1 MQNGPEAGR
10 DKILSSS
17 RVYSD
22 KEGVLD
28 MKTMTFQIQ
37 GMTCDHCARTVENT
51 LRKIPGVFSASVSFS
66 AGGGSAEVG
75 DGLSLPALEGAVREA
90 GYRLIPVIPVTPGDP
105 VSSRTGDVFSPAG
118 GFARHVVIIGAG
130 SGAFAA
136 ALRVVEL
143 GGRVTLIERGT
154 LGGTCVNVGCVP
166 SKILIRQA
174 DHAWKPRTQPFDGI
188 GYPAPDLHPLLLKRQ
203 RERRVLE
210 LQEEKYARILREM
223 PQVTFLAGRAS
234 FVDAR
239 TVRVLVNGGG
249 ERTVEA
255 DRILIATGGRPSVPE
270 LPGLPGTPYWT
281 STDALF
287 SNSVPSRL
295 IVLGS
300 GFVAAEIGQSF
311 HRLGARVT
319 VVGRQGSLLNRM
331 DPDLGKGL
339 EGYLQEE
346 GIRFVFRGEPR
357 NVDYQKGL
365 FRMDLGGETLEAE
378 ALLVATGRTPNT
390 GDLALDKAGVSTNA
404 KGEIVVNERLE
415 TNVPGIYAV
424 GDCTNLPKFVYVA
437 AAGGTRAAINMMGD
451 DPVSLDLSVL
461 PEVIFTDPQVAVV
474 GLTEADARKRGIAA
488 EVRTV
493 SLDQVPR
500 ALANFDTRGWVR
512 MVAEATTGRL
522 LGVQILAPEG
532 GEVIQTAA
540 LAISAGKTVREIGD
554 QLFPYLTMVES
565 LKLCA
570 QSFHKDVRQLS
581 CCAG

>member
-1 MQNGPEAGR
+1 
-10 DKILSSS
+10 
-17 RVYSD
+17 
-22 KEGVLD
+22 
-28 MKTMTFQIQ
+28 MKRLTFQIQ
-37 GMTCDHCARTVENT
+37 GMTCDHCALTVEKT
-51 LRKIPGVFSASVSFS
+51 LRKTPGVSSAGVSYS
-66 AGGGSAEVG
+66 AGGGEAQVEDDVSVRV
-75 DGLSLPALEGAVREA
+75 LEEAVSQA
-90 GYRLIPVIPVTPGDP
+90 GYRLIPADP
-105 VSSRTGDVFSPAG
+105 VPARTGDSASVSPSG
-118 GFARHVVIIGAG
+118 ESGRPVVIIGAG

-143 GGRVTLIERGT
+143 GGRVTLVERGI

-174 DHAWKPRTQPFDGI
+174 HHAWQPGVQPFEGI
-188 GYPAPDLHPLLLKRQ
+188 GIVRPEVEPLLLKKQ
-203 RERRVLE
+203 REARVLE
-210 LQEEKYARILREM
+210 LQEEKYARLLREM
-223 PQVTFLAGRAS
+223 PQVTFLAGSAS
-234 FVDAR
+234 FVDDHTIR
-239 TVRVLVNGGG
+239 VRENGGG
-249 ERTVEA
+249 EKTLVA
-255 DRILIATGGRPSVPE
+255 DRILIATGGRPTVPDI
-270 LPGLPGTPYWT
+270 PGLSETPYWT
-281 STDALF
+281 STEALF
-287 SNSVPSRL
+287 AKTLPSRL

-319 VVGRQGSLLNRM
+319 VVGRQTHLLNRM
-331 DPDLGKGL
+331 DLDLGKGL
-339 EGYLQEE
+339 EGYLREE
-346 GIRFVFRGEPR
+346 GIRFVFRGGAR
-357 NVDYQKGL
+357 RVDYQKGM
-365 FRMDLGGETLEAE
+365 FRVEIDGETLEAE

-390 GDLALDKAGVSTNA
+390 GDLALEKASVSTNP

-451 DPVSLDLSVL
+451 EMVSLDLSVL

-474 GLTEADARKRGIAA
+474 GWTESDARGRGFMV
-488 EVRTV
+488 ETRTL

-512 MVAEATTGRL
+512 MVADETTGRL

-532 GEVIQTAA
+532 GEVIQAAA

-570 QSFHKDVRQLS
+570 QSFHKDVKKLS

>member
-1 MQNGPEAGR
+1 
-10 DKILSSS
+10 
-17 RVYSD
+17 
-22 KEGVLD
+22 
-28 MKTMTFQIQ
+28 MKNIAFQIQ
-37 GMTCDHCARTVENT
+37 GMTCDHCARTVEST
-51 LRKIPGVFSASVSFS
+51 LRKVPGVSSASVSFS

-75 DGLSLPALEGAVREA
+75 DDLSLPALEQAVRQV
-90 GYRLIPVIPVTPGDP
+90 GYRLIPADS
-105 VSSRTGDVFSPAG
+105 VSSRTEDFSSPKAESG
-118 GFARHVVIIGAG
+118 RSVVIIGAG

-136 ALRVVEL
+136 ALRVIEL

-188 GYPAPDLHPLLLKRQ
+188 EHPNPGLHPLLLKRQ

-223 PQVTFLAGRAS
+223 SQVTFLAGNAS

-239 TVRVLVNGGG
+239 TVRVLLNGGE
-249 ERTVEA
+249 ERTVSA

-270 LPGLPGTPYWT
+270 IPGLSGTPYWT

-287 SNSVPSRL
+287 SETVPSRL

-300 GFVAAEIGQSF
+300 GFVAAEIGQSLR
-311 HRLGARVT
+311 RLGARVT
-319 VVGRQGSLLNRM
+319 VVGRRGSLLNRM

-339 EGYLQEE
+339 ERYLQEE

-357 NVDYQKGL
+357 KVDYQKGL
-365 FRMDLGGETLEAE
+365 FRVDVDGETLEAE

-390 GDLALDKAGVSTNA
+390 GDLALEKAGVSTNP

-437 AAGGTRAAINMMGD
+437 AAAGTRAATNMMGD
-451 DPVSLDLSVL
+451 GTVSLDLSVL

-474 GLTEADARKRGIAA
+474 GLTGEDARKRGIAV
-488 EVRTV
+488 EIRTV

-512 MVAEATTGRL
+512 MVAETTTGRL